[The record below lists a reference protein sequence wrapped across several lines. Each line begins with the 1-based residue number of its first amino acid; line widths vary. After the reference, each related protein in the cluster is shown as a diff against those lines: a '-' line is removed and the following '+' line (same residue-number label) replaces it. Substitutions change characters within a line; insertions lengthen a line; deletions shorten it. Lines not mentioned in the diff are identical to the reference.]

1 MNLSEADL
9 RAILDEGEGRML
21 EFKRGLPRD
30 DKTARSLCA
39 FANTRGGML
48 AIGVTDRGEVW
59 GVPQPRDVMARLRR
73 IAEERIEPPVRTA
86 LQSVEIEGHS
96 VVCCR
101 VPASRERPHA
111 VVREDGHREIVVRA
125 GSSNRVAQ
133 GATLAA
139 LKSGSGAKHGLDD
152 LERAVLGFVAAHAQ
166 HGASSGA
173 ATVQAFAD
181 AHNVG
186 RQRARR
192 AFVALE
198 RAGMLVGHGNGS
210 RRLYECA

>member
-1 MNLSEADL
+1 MNLSDVEL

-48 AIGVTDRGEVW
+48 AIGVTDRGEIW
-59 GVPQPRDVMARLRR
+59 GVPQPREIMARLRH
-73 IAEERIEPPVRTA
+73 IAEERVEPPVRMA
-86 LQSVEIEGHS
+86 LQSVSIEGHH

-101 VPASRERPHA
+101 VPVSRERPHA

-139 LKSGSGAKHGLDD
+139 LRSASGAKHGLDD
-152 LERAVLGFVAAHAQ
+152 LERAVLGFVASRTQ
-166 HGASSGA
+166 HGAASGA

-192 AFVALE
+192 AFIALE
-198 RAGMLVGHGNGS
+198 RAGMLVGHGSGA